1 MRLLLFFWSASQNAI
16 EADQSSTNSRSGG
29 PFTAV
34 GLDEQDDQK
43 NRRNQDEHE
52 AGNEA
57 EIVGFHGRL
66 MMQGRT
72 YHRSGASMSFSSPLV
87 TGRSRR
93 IGFSLLFRP
102 LFRLISALI
111 NRP

>member
-1 MRLLLFFWSASQNAI
+1 MRLRQFFWSASQNGSKT
-16 EADQSSTNSRSGG
+16 DQTLTNSRSGG
-29 PFTAV
+29 TFSTV

-43 NRRNQDEHE
+43 HRRNQDEHE

-66 MMQGRT
+66 MVQGRT
-72 YHRSGASMSFSSPLV
+72 YHRSGATMTFSSPLV

-93 IGFSLLFRP
+93 IG
-102 LFRLISALI
+102 
-111 NRP
+111 